1 MLNELSRSRQVKRI
15 HVNSQIFLQ
24 TKQHF
29 FYSEILAWHKIF
41 YVGITVILFLFC
53 LGLNFKAFLGELPRT
68 LRETNF
74 IHQSLLFSSSYA
86 AWAFANCT
94 IIAPAISWLHRPA
107 FIKLFQIPRW
117 RAHHSGRFFPAYYE
131 YLNHFFPARLEDSK
145 HFQCYACV
153 KFF

>member
-117 RAHHSGRFFPAYYE
+117 RAHRPDSSFPVE
-131 YLNHFFPARLEDSK
+131 YKYINQFFPARPDLP
-145 HFQCYACV
+145 
-153 KFF
+153 KFYFKI